1 MSTKYFLL
9 TKNENKSVTDN
20 SDNQIVVLNK
30 SLVYV
35 LPQNDVNY
43 YASNGMFESSLIE
56 WCKQFCSK
64 NKCILDIGAH
74 IGTYTISL
82 AKYCDHVYSFEPQKM
97 TYYALCGG
105 IALSNIR
112 NVTCHNYG
120 LGSDDQVGVQTLK
133 IVSADGGGF
142 SLHTCAKPVLREES
156 VSIKT
161 LDDFDLNDIGF
172 IKMDVEDN
180 ERFVIMG
187 GLKTLERS
195 NYPKIL
201 FESNGENKELM
212 DLLASIGYKIC
223 NICGYGN
230 MYLACH
236 SE

>member
-9 TKNENKSVTDN
+9 TKNESKSITDN
-20 SDNQIVVLNK
+20 SDNQMIVLNK
-30 SLVYV
+30 SLIYV
-35 LPQNDVNY
+35 LPQNDINY
-43 YASNGMFESSLIE
+43 YASNGLFESNLIE

-64 NKCILDIGAH
+64 DKCILDIGAH

-82 AKYCDHVYSFEPQKM
+82 AKHCSHVYSFEPQKM

-105 IALSNIR
+105 IALSNIQ

-120 LGSDDQVGVQTLK
+120 LGSDDQVGVQTLR
-133 IVSADGGGF
+133 IVSVDGGGS
-142 SLHTCAKPVLREES
+142 SLHTGSKPVLREET
-156 VSIKT
+156 VIIKT
-161 LDDFDLNDIGF
+161 LDDLDLDNIGF

-201 FESNGENKELM
+201 FESNSENEELTN
-212 DLLASIGYKIC
+212 LLTSIGYKIC
-223 NICGYGN
+223 NINGYRN

-236 SE
+236 SD